1 MSTIERIEHW
11 GDTHHPVWLDA
22 LRVVL
27 GVFLVTRGLYFL
39 MDTNG
44 IGPLLTQSNFIW
56 SMAAIHYVAF
66 AHLFGGLLI
75 AFGCLTRIAVAFQ
88 IPILVVSVFFVNIS
102 RGLTYINSELWLSI
116 LTLALLILFL
126 IVGSGRFSVDHWMK
140 SYVH

>member
-1 MSTIERIEHW
+1 MDTIERIEHW

-27 GVFLVTRGLYFL
+27 GVFLLTKGLSFL

-44 IGPLLTQSNFIW
+44 IGPLLTQSSFIW

-88 IPILVVSVFFVNIS
+88 IPILVVAVFFVNIS
-102 RGLTYINSELWLSI
+102 RGFTYINSELWLSI

>member
-1 MSTIERIEHW
+1 MDTIERIEHW

-27 GVFLVTRGLYFL
+27 GVFLLTKGLSFL

-44 IGPLLTQSNFIW
+44 IGPLLTQSSFIW

-88 IPILVVSVFFVNIS
+88 IPILVVAVFFINIS
-102 RGLTYINSELWLSI
+102 RGFTYINSELWLSI

>member
-1 MSTIERIEHW
+1 MDTIERIEHW

-27 GVFLVTRGLYFL
+27 GVFLLTKGLSFL

-44 IGPLLTQSNFIW
+44 IGPLLTQSSFIW

-88 IPILVVSVFFVNIS
+88 IPILVVAVFFVNIS
-102 RGLTYINSELWLSI
+102 RGFTYINSELWLSI
-116 LTLALLILFL
+116 LTVALLILFL

>member
-27 GVFLVTRGLYFL
+27 GIFLFTKGLSFL
-39 MDTNG
+39 MDTDG

-56 SMAAIHYVAF
+56 SMAGIHYVAF

-75 AFGCLTRIAVAFQ
+75 AFGCITRIAVAFQ
-88 IPILVVSVFFVNIS
+88 IPILLVAVFFINIS
-102 RGLTYINSELWLSI
+102 RGFTYINSELWLSI